1 MLNWVML
8 ETAAVRISFD
18 QVINSWKDAGFFSII
33 LPFLLVFALV
43 FGILT
48 RVKIFKENKAINAII
63 AAVVALMALQV
74 PMVPE
79 FFSQLFPRMGIALGI
94 ILVLMIIAGFFAD
107 PNSPVVNYVLL
118 GIGVIIVIVVLIQ
131 TAGGLGLQ
139 SGEWWGVNWPV
150 VAGALFILILVV
162 VIVAGTSSPDKG
174 KNTPE
179 FKGYWARHE
188 GAHP

>member
-1 MLNWVML
+1 ML

>member
-1 MLNWVML
+1 MLQ
-8 ETAAVRISFD
+8 TAAIRLSFD
-18 QVINSWKDAGFFSII
+18 QIINSWQQAGFFSII

-94 ILVLMIIAGFFAD
+94 ILVIMIIAGFFAD
-107 PNSPVVNYVLL
+107 PESPVVNYVLL

-131 TAGGLGLQ
+131 TAGGLGIE
-139 SGEWWGVNWPV
+139 SGQWWAVNWPV
-150 VAGALFILILVV
+150 VAGAIFIIILVII
-162 VIVAGTSSPDKG
+162 IVAGTSAPQNRPYEKYKG
-174 KNTPE
+174 H
-179 FKGYWARHE
+179 WARHE
-188 GAHP
+188 GEGHH

>member
-1 MLNWVML
+1 MLNWVIL

-18 QVINSWKDAGFFSII
+18 QVINSWQQAGFFSII
-33 LPFLLVFALV
+33 LPFLLVFALT

-48 RVKIFKENKAINAII
+48 RVKIFKENKAVNAII

-79 FFSQLFPRMGIALGI
+79 FFSQLFPRMGIALAI
-94 ILVLMIIAGFFAD
+94 ILVLMIVAGFFAD
-107 PNSPVVNYVLL
+107 PDNPVVNYVLL
-118 GIGVIIVIVVLIQ
+118 GIGVIIVIVVLLQ

-150 VAGALFILILVV
+150 IAGAIFILILVII
-162 VIVAGTSSPDKG
+162 IVGGTS
-174 KNTPE
+174 TPQQGRQQE
-179 FKGYWARHE
+179 KYKGYWARHKE
-188 GAHP
+188 GE

>member
-8 ETAAVRISFD
+8 ETAAIRLNFD
-18 QVINSWKDAGFFSII
+18 QIINSWQEAGFFSII
-33 LPFLLVFALV
+33 LPFLLVFALT

-79 FFSQLFPRMGIALGI
+79 FFSQLFPRFGIALAI
-94 ILVLMIIAGFFAD
+94 ILVIMIIAGFFVD
-107 PNSPVVNYVLL
+107 PESAVINYVLL
-118 GIGVIIVIVVLIQ
+118 GISVIIVIVVLIQ

-139 SGEWWGVNWPV
+139 SGQWWAVNWPV
-150 VAGALFILILVV
+150 VAGAIFILILVI
-162 VIVAGTSSPDKG
+162 VIVAGTSSPREPPK
-174 KNTPE
+174 
-179 FKGYWARHE
+179 FKGHWARHE
-188 GAHP
+188 EEGHH